1 MDTTLLVCLARLIA
15 IKILTFLAFFAA
27 PRLVHVD
34 NALFGMRLATSQ
46 PRSRLEPVTLGPIVT
61 PTVTGRIA
69 LLHRSVYRSQRRTI
83 AVSGV
88 AFANATADTPDN
100 KKARMTGSDTTT
112 RVVVWFRNDLRLQ
125 DNYAV
130 KQAESIATR
139 TAGCDVLPLYV
150 FDPRTFAPSSWGS
163 PKCGGHRG
171 RFQLESVLNLKR
183 NLRAI
188 GSDLLV
194 AVGKPE
200 EVIPKYLLDAPGAK
214 NVVLTQVSELL
225 AWILSPSCGP
235 PLFFSRARL

>member
-1 MDTTLLVCLARLIA
+1 MLAHINLRICPSCPDE
-15 IKILTFLAFFAA
+15 TRRHLAFRHETW
-27 PRLVHVD
+27 PD
-34 NALFGMRLATSQ
+34 TSW
-46 PRSRLEPVTLGPIVT
+46 PHSRLESGTLGPIVT

-69 LLHRSVYRSQRRTI
+69 LLHRSVYRSQRRTV

-88 AFANATADTPDN
+88 AFANATADFPDN
-100 KKARMTGSDTTT
+100 KKAKMAGSDATT

-171 RFQLESVLNLKR
+171 RFQLESVLNLKK
-183 NLRAI
+183 NLRAV

-214 NVVLTQVSELL
+214 NVVLTQVSDFTVVCNPRRVHQSFFCVV
-225 AWILSPSCGP
+225 IRPR
-235 PLFFSRARL
+235 PLKRQ

>member
-1 MDTTLLVCLARLIA
+1 M
-15 IKILTFLAFFAA
+15 
-27 PRLVHVD
+27 
-34 NALFGMRLATSQ
+34 
-46 PRSRLEPVTLGPIVT
+46 
-61 PTVTGRIA
+61 
-69 LLHRSVYRSQRRTI
+69 YRSQRRTV

-88 AFANATADTPDN
+88 AFANATADFPDN
-100 KKARMTGSDTTT
+100 KKAKMAGSDATT

-150 FDPRTFAPSSWGS
+150 VDPQTFAPSSWGS

-171 RFQLESVLNLKR
+171 RFQLESVLNLKK
-183 NLRAI
+183 NLRAV

-214 NVVLTQVSELL
+214 NVVLTQVSDFTVVCNPRRVHQSFFCVV
-225 AWILSPSCGP
+225 IRPR
-235 PLFFSRARL
+235 PLKRQ